1 MLTNLHYEPLV
12 KLVTQPLKSPCFH
25 HYYYHLKRTL
35 CKTHQTRDTVMLN
48 DLHYEPTIKLVT
60 QPLNFHAFTTLITT

>member
-25 HYYYHLKRTL
+25 HYYYHLGQL
-35 CKTHQTRDTVMLN
+35 CLINQTQDTIMLK
-48 DLHYEPTIKLVT
+48 DLHYEPTVKLVT

>member
-1 MLTNLHYEPLV
+1 
-12 KLVTQPLKSPCFH
+12 
-25 HYYYHLKRTL
+25 
-35 CKTHQTRDTVMLN
+35 MLN